1 MSLHVEL
8 CAALERYC
16 ANRLAGA
23 VELRQDA
30 ILVRLDN
37 GVELQ
42 VRFADADAYSLR
54 WSCDGAE
61 LGIDT
66 APCHAHLATS
76 PNHLHLADGRV
87 VADPLTRPGAEPWDN
102 LRAVVDAVLA
112 NPLLA

>member
-1 MSLHVEL
+1 MSLHLEL

-16 ANRLAGA
+16 AGRLAGA

-54 WSCDGAE
+54 WKCDGAE

-66 APCHAHLATS
+66 APCHPDLATT
-76 PNHLHLADGRV
+76 PHHLHLADGRV

-112 NPLLA
+112 NPLLQ